1 MKKKT
6 KCYIYTR
13 VSTAIQ
19 VDGYSLVAQK
29 DKLRKYAEFQDM
41 EIVGEYSD
49 EGHSGK
55 NIKGRQEFMRMLNDI
70 EDGKDG
76 VDFVLVFKL
85 SRFGR
90 NAADVLSSLQLMQD
104 YGVNLICVED
114 GIDSSKEAGKLL
126 ISIIAAVAE
135 MERENIR
142 VQTMAGREQKAR
154 EGKWN
159 GGFAPYGYKLENGE
173 LVIAED
179 SLDYPYADSVYITV
193 MVPEEEYITQTENQ
207 SAMYAAIDAKKGED
221 KQVKEYID
229 KNVLKENDMI
239 NVFSVLDMKASFRR
253 FVSKYYMIGSFLV
266 VILAFIGIM
275 NFFNTTATSV
285 ISRKKELALLEVVGM
300 TKKQV
305 SKMLVTEGFLYLG
318 GAFVIAVLLVVF
330 GAEKILANTLGTAF
344 FFRLHL
350 TIVPCVLMIPILV
363 GIAYVIPK
371 YQFEKM
377 SRESIVER
385 IRKE

>member
-19 VDGYSLVAQK
+19 VDGYSLDAQK

-135 MERENIR
+135 IHIVSPSNQLITLKKSEAY
-142 VQTMAGREQKAR
+142 Q
-154 EGKWN
+154 
-159 GGFAPYGYKLENGE
+159 
-173 LVIAED
+173 
-179 SLDYPYADSVYITV
+179 SVHHVSFILCYTV
-193 MVPEEEYITQTENQ
+193 LY
-207 SAMYAAIDAKKGED
+207 D
-221 KQVKEYID
+221 
-229 KNVLKENDMI
+229 
-239 NVFSVLDMKASFRR
+239 
-253 FVSKYYMIGSFLV
+253 FVA
-266 VILAFIGIM
+266 LAFSL
-275 NFFNTTATSV
+275 TRV
-285 ISRKKELALLEVVGM
+285 RKLWWDD
-300 TKKQV
+300 
-305 SKMLVTEGFLYLG
+305 VTQGN
-318 GAFVIAVLLVVF
+318 I
-330 GAEKILANTLGTAF
+330 
-344 FFRLHL
+344 
-350 TIVPCVLMIPILV
+350 
-363 GIAYVIPK
+363 
-371 YQFEKM
+371 
-377 SRESIVER
+377 
-385 IRKE
+385 

>member
-6 KCYIYTR
+6 RCYIYTR

-19 VDGYSLVAQK
+19 VDGYSWDAQK

-135 MERENIR
+135 IHIVSPSNQLITLKKSEAY
-142 VQTMAGREQKAR
+142 Q
-154 EGKWN
+154 
-159 GGFAPYGYKLENGE
+159 
-173 LVIAED
+173 
-179 SLDYPYADSVYITV
+179 SVHHVSFILCYTV
-193 MVPEEEYITQTENQ
+193 LY
-207 SAMYAAIDAKKGED
+207 D
-221 KQVKEYID
+221 
-229 KNVLKENDMI
+229 
-239 NVFSVLDMKASFRR
+239 
-253 FVSKYYMIGSFLV
+253 FVA
-266 VILAFIGIM
+266 LAFSL
-275 NFFNTTATSV
+275 TRV
-285 ISRKKELALLEVVGM
+285 RKLWWDD
-300 TKKQV
+300 
-305 SKMLVTEGFLYLG
+305 VTQGN
-318 GAFVIAVLLVVF
+318 I
-330 GAEKILANTLGTAF
+330 
-344 FFRLHL
+344 
-350 TIVPCVLMIPILV
+350 
-363 GIAYVIPK
+363 
-371 YQFEKM
+371 
-377 SRESIVER
+377 
-385 IRKE
+385 